1 MSREEKRK
9 EMNILVEEWR
19 ESGMTQK
26 DFSREHNIKLSRLRY
41 WIRRNREEIEPE
53 GFVPFSL
60 PGENAIRFLYP
71 NGIELQMPAGTPV
84 KVIRSLLN
92 L

>member
-9 EMNILVEEWR
+9 EMSILVEEWR

-41 WIRRNREEIEPE
+41 WIRKSREEVAPD
-53 GFVPFSL
+53 GFLSFSL
-60 PGENAIRFLYP
+60 PGENTIRLLYP

>member
-9 EMNILVEEWR
+9 EMNMLVEEWQ

-41 WIRRNREEIEPE
+41 WIRKNREEMSRE
-53 GFVPFSL
+53 GFLSFSL
-60 PGENAIRFLYP
+60 PGENIIRLLYP

-84 KVIRSLLN
+84 PVIRSLLN

>member
-9 EMNILVEEWR
+9 EMSMLVEEWR

-41 WIRRNREEIEPE
+41 WIRKNREEMSPE
-53 GFVPFSL
+53 GFLSFSL
-60 PGENAIRFLYP
+60 PGENTIRLLYP

-84 KVIRSLLN
+84 QVIRSLLN

>member
-9 EMNILVEEWR
+9 EMNMLVEEWQ

-26 DFSREHNIKLSRLRY
+26 DFSREHNINLSRLRY
-41 WIRRNREEIEPE
+41 WIRKNREEMSRE
-53 GFVPFSL
+53 GFLSFSL
-60 PGENAIRFLYP
+60 PGENIIRLLYP